1 MKTNILRTSYIF
13 TSYIVLALALVFTA
27 CNGNN
32 PNDPL
37 VGTWQHIEDYGDAR
51 SEQKVTFDGRD
62 NFTYSDFKYF
72 GDQVHFGQIIKG
84 TYKINEDIVTISY
97 AECSWTNDGQEYTK
111 QDDFSLA
118 DEQIKY
124 SIEGNTLTVIRLY
137 GTGSA
142 YTETYTKQ

>member
-1 MKTNILRTSYIF
+1 MKKILFFAIA
-13 TSYIVLALALVFTA
+13 ALALVFTA

-62 NFTYSDFKYF
+62 NFTYSNFKYF
-72 GDQVHFGQIIKG
+72 GDQVHFGQITKG
-84 TYKINEDIVTISY
+84 TYKIDGDMVYVHYTGF
-97 AECSWTNDGQEYTK
+97 SWTNDGEHMEEQTDFEPY
-111 QDDFSLA
+111 DDHF
-118 DEQIKY
+118 KY
-124 SIEGNTLTVIRLY
+124 AISGNTLTIIR
-137 GTGSA
+137 GD